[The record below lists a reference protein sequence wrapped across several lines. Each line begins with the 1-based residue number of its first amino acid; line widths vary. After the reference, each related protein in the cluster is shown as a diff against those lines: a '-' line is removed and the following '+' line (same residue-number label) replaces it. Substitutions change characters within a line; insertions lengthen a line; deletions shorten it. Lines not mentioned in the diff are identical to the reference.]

1 MTDVAGQEQE
11 SAEAR
16 CQTGQCS
23 CPTDEYQ
30 KLASMDVQHTRD
42 AIRIRLEPKAGQ
54 VLDTRQIAVCL
65 DDTTATASDA
75 MDDEP
80 RGPKAAS

>member
-1 MTDVAGQEQE
+1 
-11 SAEAR
+11 
-16 CQTGQCS
+16 
-23 CPTDEYQ
+23 
-30 KLASMDVQHTRD
+30 MDVQHTGD

-54 VLDTRQIAVCL
+54 VLDTRQIAACL
-65 DDTTATASDA
+65 DYTTATASDA